1 MKDSTLLKGG
11 LIVLILYAIW
21 ESITMSGCLED
32 KKTSEC
38 AFLYCDNEC
47 KSGDK
52 YCKEH
57 RKELDEYMKKKAAEE
72 ESIKESSKESETRKS
87 TSDYKKKSTTTTTTT
102 DKTTRHLAVINIL
115 EVVVKSIIT
124 IQKIP
129 MMQDMKIYMT
139 TMIMIGI
146 AMIVMMITDQVLMMR
161 WMNLIIK

>member
-72 ESIKESSKESETRKS
+72 ESIKESSKES
-87 TSDYKKKSTTTTTTT
+87 
-102 DKTTRHLAVINIL
+102 
-115 EVVVKSIIT
+115 
-124 IQKIP
+124 
-129 MMQDMKIYMT
+129 
-139 TMIMIGI
+139 
-146 AMIVMMITDQVLMMR
+146 
-161 WMNLIIK
+161 